1 MRRAKRT
8 RAANRQSAFSAVS
21 ESTSAALIVAEAL
34 HASAA
39 KDMPELIDAIA
50 VELEAAWPVRASIT
64 VLTRESPRFSFA
76 AR

>member
-1 MRRAKRT
+1 
-8 RAANRQSAFSAVS
+8 
-21 ESTSAALIVAEAL
+21 VAEAL